1 MRHMEGFPKTVFITG
16 SSAGFGAFMAHA
28 FARAGYVVVL
38 HGRNEGR
45 LRVVK
50 RQIMREKKIECPVVV
65 ADLQTQEGVGIIKEA
80 LRDHGVDIVINNAAV
95 NPELGAKGVVSD
107 MKEIEKVLLINT
119 SSAIAL
125 CYAAFEYFKTTSK
138 NGTIANI
145 NSVAGLRGS
154 SREAIYAVS
163 KFGLRGFSQNR
174 LKKIG

>member
-1 MRHMEGFPKTVFITG
+1 M
-16 SSAGFGAFMAHA
+16 
-28 FARAGYVVVL
+28 
-38 HGRNEGR
+38 
-45 LRVVK
+45 
-50 RQIMREKKIECPVVV
+50 V
-65 ADLQTQEGVGIIKEA
+65 ADLQTQEGVGIINEA
-80 LRDHGVDIVINNAAV
+80 LRDHGMDIVINNAAV

-145 NSVAGLRGS
+145 NSVAGFCGS

-163 KFGLRGFSQNR
+163 KFGLRGFSESVKEDWLKQGVRMIIYTPER
-174 LKKIG
+174 LVRGCRWVAPSVKDLIDPREFAEFLSDFARRRVFL